1 MKLYA
6 TQMPSGED
14 GEKMPMPM
22 PMPAPSNPGPKVEE
36 VD

>member
-6 TQMPSGED
+6 GSAGPEGMMGQPSS
-14 GEKMPMPM
+14 
-22 PMPAPSNPGPKVEE
+22 AAAPGPKVEE